1 MISMQLRSL
10 WKYFSGNIIV
20 ALYPIHTEERMKQF
34 LHLIFILL
42 SIQLIVF
49 SSVIL
54 IATGQFLHILIIMI
68 VGLLGI
74 KFIIVP
80 KRSKEFPHFN
90 EKNYLKSQG
99 ENKLSPWPF
108 YFSSSNKNHQHNQC
122 IMIFTYKN
130 HNTCLRPNKKGIY

>member
-1 MISMQLRSL
+1 
-10 WKYFSGNIIV
+10 
-20 ALYPIHTEERMKQF
+20 
-34 LHLIFILL
+34 
-42 SIQLIVF
+42 
-49 SSVIL
+49 
-54 IATGQFLHILIIMI
+54 MI

-108 YFSSSNKNHQHNQC
+108 
-122 IMIFTYKN
+122 IFFLKQESPAQPMYYDFYIQKS
-130 HNTCLRPNKKGIY
+130 

>member
-1 MISMQLRSL
+1 
-10 WKYFSGNIIV
+10 
-20 ALYPIHTEERMKQF
+20 
-34 LHLIFILL
+34 
-42 SIQLIVF
+42 
-49 SSVIL
+49 
-54 IATGQFLHILIIMI
+54 MI

-108 YFSSSNKNHQHNQC
+108 YFLPQTRITSTTNV
-122 IMIFTYKN
+122 
-130 HNTCLRPNKKGIY
+130 L